1 MGWFFNKSKSEN
13 IKNNNR
19 ITAVDK
25 IFYMQ
30 VDNSSDDTLFDIC
43 DKILSGTPV
52 LANFDHLNIQ
62 DSNSMLAFI
71 SGVIYATDGR
81 SLKIQSRL
89 FLFGRKE
96 EFVDGTLYQYYED
109 LK

>member
-1 MGWFFNKSKSEN
+1 
-13 IKNNNR
+13 
-19 ITAVDK
+19 
-25 IFYMQ
+25 
-30 VDNSSDDTLFDIC
+30 
-43 DKILSGTPV
+43 
-52 LANFDHLNIQ
+52 
-62 DSNSMLAFI
+62 MLAFI